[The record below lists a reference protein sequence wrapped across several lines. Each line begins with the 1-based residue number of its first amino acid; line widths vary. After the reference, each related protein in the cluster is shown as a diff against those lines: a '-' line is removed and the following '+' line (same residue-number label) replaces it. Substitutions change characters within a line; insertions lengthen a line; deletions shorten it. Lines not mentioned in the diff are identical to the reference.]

1 MTCTG
6 RNPWHVPPRTNCTRI
21 TVALAGSAGARSAR
35 ECRPSAWMTTETRFH
50 LPIGRSAAPG
60 PGQAK
65 RAETRLSREKRD
77 AGSTV
82 GNPRDRRPRRARI
95 ALQKLSADAGRDG
108 GKANRHLMRRS
119 SLQKVLAADFGAK
132 SWNHPAPRPIPRPVG
147 GEALAARRRQLLV
160 PLRFFGGVRRRGW
173 CVRGGWSGS

>member
-65 RAETRLSREKRD
+65 RADTRLSREKRD

-108 GKANRHLMRRS
+108 GRADRWLMTSDGQRRPGWFT
-119 SLQKVLAADFGAK
+119 SLEARPRWIGLVSTQCWCSRRGRKWREK
-132 SWNHPAPRPIPRPVG
+132 PARPGGRSRPGPPLPRP
-147 GEALAARRRQLLV
+147 ARS
-160 PLRFFGGVRRRGW
+160 PTAD
-173 CVRGGWSGS
+173 